1 MKIISRFIAELDAMD
16 SIMLLALVIG
26 YVFICIHAIK
36 ELFGIDDTDDF
47 NKGRGAL

>member
-1 MKIISRFIAELDAMD
+1 MKLISEFIAKLDAMD

-36 ELFGIDDTDDF
+36 ALFGIDDTDDF
-47 NKGRGAL
+47 NKGGGKL